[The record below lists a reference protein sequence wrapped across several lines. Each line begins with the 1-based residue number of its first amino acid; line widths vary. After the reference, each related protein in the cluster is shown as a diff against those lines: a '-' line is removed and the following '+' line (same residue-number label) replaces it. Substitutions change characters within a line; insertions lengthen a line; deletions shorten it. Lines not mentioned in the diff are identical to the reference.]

1 MIRDRAALLER
12 CLRLEA
18 QLLGVAVDPPVVE
31 PLPPPPVE
39 RVVVMHGITFRK
51 TTPADVAAMR
61 ELRARGLS
69 YKAISQRVG
78 FSESTA
84 RIYTLDVQVAR

>member
-1 MIRDRAALLER
+1 MHDRAALLER

-18 QLLGVAVDPPVVE
+18 RLLGVAVDPPVVE
-31 PLPPPPVE
+31 PPPPPASP
-39 RVVVMHGITFRK
+39 RVVVQMRGVTFRK

-61 ELRARGLS
+61 ELRARGMS

-84 RIYTLDVQVAR
+84 RIYTLDVRVAS